1 MQPISGQ
8 RIAPTILWVFAIY
21 YTLQIIVRMALPDGL
36 RIDEAQQVFF
46 SQWFVAG
53 YNAQPPLYN
62 WLQQLTFAIV
72 GDYLV
77 GLAVLK
83 SVVLFAILA
92 SYYALARML
101 LKTPAY
107 AVLATLGLFII
118 PQMFWQAQ
126 RDLTHT
132 TATMLLLN
140 LLLMAALLVLR
151 TPSLWAYVLLGAS
164 VGLGMLTKYNFA
176 LFLPALAVS
185 VWLHP
190 EGRRRIFDWR
200 LLPAI
205 LVAALIILPHALWF
219 VGNIQAASSV
229 TLARMG
235 EEAAATSRAWQ
246 IGLGLFNLAAST
258 VLMALP
264 VVILFAL
271 AFAKEGFGQARA
283 SSVESRFVGVF
294 LATIL
299 IVLAVMI
306 FATTFTTF
314 RDRWMLPLLQMLPIY
329 FALQLENRGVDPLE
343 PLRRVVPG
351 ILVFVALLPIAT
363 FAAGYFSA
371 SHYQQPYAAFRAELE
386 KVEGTDPALIVTTDW
401 LVAGNAKLQWPDVP
415 VMTTQFPDLE
425 PAGIGSHTRPVVLL
439 WRGKATEPPKGLS
452 NWAKS
457 RLGESLDLGPVKN
470 VTLPYDGPMNETAP
484 AFHYILIAG

>member
-1 MQPISGQ
+1 MQSISGQ
-8 RIAPTILWVFAIY
+8 RLAPTILWVFAIY

-72 GDYLV
+72 GDYLI

-101 LKTPAY
+101 LKAPSY

-140 LLLMAALLVLR
+140 LLLIAALQVLR

-176 LFLPALAVS
+176 LFLPALAVA

-190 EGRRRIFDWR
+190 EGRRRILDWR

-205 LVAALIILPHALWF
+205 LVAALIILPMRCGSSAISGGF
-219 VGNIQAASSV
+219 VGDACPN
-229 TLARMG
+229 G
-235 EEAAATSRAWQ
+235 
-246 IGLGLFNLAAST
+246 
-258 VLMALP
+258 
-264 VVILFAL
+264 
-271 AFAKEGFGQARA
+271 
-283 SSVESRFVGVF
+283 
-294 LATIL
+294 
-299 IVLAVMI
+299 
-306 FATTFTTF
+306 
-314 RDRWMLPLLQMLPIY
+314 
-329 FALQLENRGVDPLE
+329 RG
-343 PLRRVVPG
+343 G
-351 ILVFVALLPIAT
+351 
-363 FAAGYFSA
+363 G
-371 SHYQQPYAAFRAELE
+371 
-386 KVEGTDPALIVTTDW
+386 
-401 LVAGNAKLQWPDVP
+401 
-415 VMTTQFPDLE
+415 
-425 PAGIGSHTRPVVLL
+425 
-439 WRGKATEPPKGLS
+439 
-452 NWAKS
+452 
-457 RLGESLDLGPVKN
+457 
-470 VTLPYDGPMNETAP
+470 
-484 AFHYILIAG
+484 